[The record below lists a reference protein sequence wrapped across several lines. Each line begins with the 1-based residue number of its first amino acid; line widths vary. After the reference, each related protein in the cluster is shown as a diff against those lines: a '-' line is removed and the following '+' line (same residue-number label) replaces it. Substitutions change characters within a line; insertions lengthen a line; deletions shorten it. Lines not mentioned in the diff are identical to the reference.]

1 MVSKQLLHP
10 QDHRLRLEA
19 QQEEAGVAKG
29 PEACKGFVLLAWV
42 VEEVEEGIDSCLWM
56 VLVGL
61 VVYKVIIL
69 C

>member
-1 MVSKQLLHP
+1 LVWKQLLHP

-19 QQEEAGVAKG
+19 QQEEGVAKG
-29 PEACKGFVLLAWV
+29 LEACKGFVLLAWV

-56 VLVGL
+56 AVVGL